1 MASKI
6 EIFSEMTKSQPH
18 DPMIW
23 YGLANE
29 YIKLADWAKASEA
42 LHQVVQ
48 LNPDYTA
55 AYQLLGSALLSQ
67 GLTKEACSVW
77 QQGISVAIRTG
88 ADKAQ
93 RHMERLWQEN
103 STPKSGFCS

>member
-6 EIFSEMTKSQPH
+6 EIFSEMAKSQPH

-29 YIKLADWAKASEA
+29 YIKVADWTNASGA
-42 LHQVVQ
+42 LRQVVQ

-55 AYQLLGSALLSQ
+55 AYQLLGSALFSQ
-67 GLTKEACSVW
+67 GLAKEACEVW
-77 QQGISVAIRTG
+77 QQGIDVAVRTG
-88 ADKAQ
+88 AVKAQ
-93 RHMERLWQEN
+93 NHMERLLKEN
-103 STPKSGFCS
+103 SPRGFCS

>member
-29 YIKLADWAKASEA
+29 YIKIADWPNASEA
-42 LHQVVQ
+42 LRQVVQ

-55 AYQLLGSALLSQ
+55 AYQLLGAALLSQ
-67 GLTKEACSVW
+67 GLTKEACEVW
-77 QQGISVAIRTG
+77 QQGIEVAVRTG
-88 ADKAQ
+88 ASKAQ
-93 RHMERLWQEN
+93 QHMERLWQEN
-103 STPKSGFCS
+103 SAAKGGFCS